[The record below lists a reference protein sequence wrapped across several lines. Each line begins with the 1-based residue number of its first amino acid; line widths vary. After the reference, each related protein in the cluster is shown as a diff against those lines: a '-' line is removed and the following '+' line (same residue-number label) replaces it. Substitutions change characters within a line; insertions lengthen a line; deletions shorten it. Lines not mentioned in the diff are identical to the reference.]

1 MKSISSYKLVVAV
14 LIAGLFL
21 LIIPISV
28 SANPGLSVSNDA
40 INVSVSPGQTLTE
53 TMGVSIGSADPATGI
68 SVQVGGLAQSP
79 SGAYQFLDAAQDIS
93 QYSAR
98 SFISI
103 DNSSFELQPG
113 GSQNVTATIQ
123 VPQDVGNGGRYALID
138 ITTQPAAGTTGI
150 GILTQVEV
158 PVYLTITGSQI
169 TQTGKITGLTTST
182 ITSGQ
187 PIDITTDFENTGNH
201 HYKVEDQVT
210 VKNAKSKILDTMSI
224 PLTTSSILP
233 GMTRQLETTLNT
245 TSSLAVGT
253 YTIDSKVML
262 DGGTLLD
269 ETTSTFVV
277 TAEYMPP
284 APSTTSTVANQ
295 PLTATSANLSPSTAT
310 TLQSSDGTIS
320 VVFPQG
326 AAVVPV
332 EVSLQSYSNQLPALP
347 VGLAAASSYFQVS
360 GLTGLL
366 AKNATVTVKYSAD
379 ELSKANGNA
388 SSLKL
393 LRFDSATNQWIV
405 LTTKANTTAM
415 TINASS
421 DQMGVWAVTVSSTAS
436 SGINWIMIGIIIAA
450 VIIIAAIVTIF
461 LLTRR
466 RPKEKPAKKIIG

>member
-1 MKSISSYKLVVAV
+1 
-14 LIAGLFL
+14 
-21 LIIPISV
+21 
-28 SANPGLSVSNDA
+28 
-40 INVSVSPGQTLTE
+40 
-53 TMGVSIGSADPATGI
+53 
-68 SVQVGGLAQSP
+68 
-79 SGAYQFLDAAQDIS
+79 
-93 QYSAR
+93 
-98 SFISI
+98 
-103 DNSSFELQPG
+103 
-113 GSQNVTATIQ
+113 
-123 VPQDVGNGGRYALID
+123 
-138 ITTQPAAGTTGI
+138 
-150 GILTQVEV
+150 
-158 PVYLTITGSQI
+158 
-169 TQTGKITGLTTST
+169 
-182 ITSGQ
+182 
-187 PIDITTDFENTGNH
+187 
-201 HYKVEDQVT
+201 
-210 VKNAKSKILDTMSI
+210 
-224 PLTTSSILP
+224 
-233 GMTRQLETTLNT
+233 
-245 TSSLAVGT
+245 
-253 YTIDSKVML
+253 
-262 DGGTLLD
+262 
-269 ETTSTFVV
+269 
-277 TAEYMPP
+277 MPP